1 MEQLTIDTNNMQKE
15 YNIRITK
22 EESSEEGEIE
32 YVRRTLLP
40 RNMYYLVPE
49 NGKVLIKSPM
59 DRYNIYGNPIRCM
72 KCDSLYHVQKDCDK
86 K

>member
-1 MEQLTIDTNNMQKE
+1 MEQLNIDTANMQKE
-15 YNIRITK
+15 YRIIK
-22 EESSEEGEIE
+22 EEYSEEGEIE
-32 YVRRTLLP
+32 FVRRTLLP

-49 NGKVLIKSPM
+49 NGKVRIESPM
-59 DRYNIYGNPIRCM
+59 DRYNIYGDPIRCM